1 MKNFVQ
7 IAKTKYL
14 LKGLNEFTI
23 QYIFDIFKSSVVNQ
37 EDNSVQL
44 YANSITKPHSLLD
57 YKLCI
62 DFIFCLKRQQEFM
75 EKHSS
80 SFYYFSPDEILVIN
94 DNIFI
99 STSPIEPI
107 DSQGILKLYR
117 PYNRN
122 KITVSIFSPELKLNI
137 LPAFVSHKTAYYSL
151 GVMAI
156 LFMFGSDDIELLSQ
170 IAHTKLYWF
179 LRRCINKLPEDRYL
193 IYV

>member
-1 MKNFVQ
+1 MKNVVK
-7 IAKTKYL
+7 ISKTKYRL
-14 LKGLNEFTI
+14 NGLNEFTI
-23 QYIFDIFKSSVVNQ
+23 QYICDIFKSSVVNQ
-37 EDNSVQL
+37 EDNSVQI
-44 YANSITKPHSLLD
+44 YANSITKLDSLLD
-57 YKLCI
+57 YNLSI

-75 EKHSS
+75 EKNSS

-122 KITVSIFSPELKLNI
+122 KTNAIFSPELKLNI
-137 LPAFVSHKTAYYSL
+137 LPAIVSHKTAYYSL
-151 GVMAI
+151 GVMTI
-156 LFMFGSDDIELLSQ
+156 LLMFGADDIELLSQ

-179 LRRCINKLPEDRYL
+179 LQRCINKLPEDRYL

>member
-1 MKNFVQ
+1 MKNVVK
-7 IAKTKYL
+7 ISKTKYRL
-14 LKGLNEFTI
+14 NGLNELTI
-23 QYIFDIFKSSVVNQ
+23 QYICEIFKSSVVNQ
-37 EDNSVQL
+37 EDNSVQI
-44 YANSITKPHSLLD
+44 YANSITNSHSLLD
-57 YKLCI
+57 NNLSI

-122 KITVSIFSPELKLNI
+122 KPNAIFSPELKNKF
-137 LPAFVSHKTAYYSL
+137 LPAIVSHKTAYYSL
-151 GVMAI
+151 GVMTI
-156 LFMFGSDDIELLSQ
+156 LLMFGADNIELLSQ